1 MTEDLP
7 PPKSPNRARLW
18 QIVLGAGVIGFSTT
32 FVFWAQ
38 IGEGGGMGWVG
49 WLIIVMLGVISYSI
63 AFYFG
68 HRFFEDS
75 LDQYI
80 VSDTFGRKHD
90 WIDLETETRESGDAK
105 IDAWV
110 AHYKFI
116 RTMFAMGLLPLIA
129 FIYLF
134 FFS

>member
-1 MTEDLP
+1 MSDETRL
-7 PPKSPNRARLW
+7 PNRARLW
-18 QIVLGAGVIGFSTT
+18 LIVLGALIIALPTGFA
-32 FVFWAQ
+32 FWNQ
-38 IGEGGGMGWVG
+38 IESGGGMGWVG
-49 WLIIVMLGVISYSI
+49 WLIIVMLSLITYSI
-63 AFYFG
+63 SFYFG

-105 IDAWV
+105 VDGWV

-116 RTMFAMGLLPLIA
+116 RIVFAMGLLPLIA
-129 FIYLF
+129 CIYLF
-134 FFS
+134 WFA

>member
-1 MTEDLP
+1 MEETQKP
-7 PPKSPNRARLW
+7 PNRSRLW
-18 QIVLGAGVIGFSTT
+18 QIVLGAGVIGLATSAA
-32 FVFWAQ
+32 FWMQ
-38 IGEGGGMGWVG
+38 ISAGGGMGWVG
-49 WLIIVMLGVISYSI
+49 WLIIVMLGIISYSI
-63 AFYFG
+63 SFYFG

-80 VSDTFGRKHD
+80 VSDTFQRKHD

-105 IDAWV
+105 IDGWV

-129 FIYLF
+129 CVYLF
-134 FFS
+134 FFA

>member
-1 MTEDLP
+1 MADA
-7 PPKSPNRARLW
+7 PKTPDRGRLW
-18 QIVLGAGVIGFSTT
+18 TLVGVAALIGGGTGYA
-32 FVFWAQ
+32 FWTRIA
-38 IGEGGGMGWVG
+38 EGGGTGWVG
-49 WLIIVMLGVISYSI
+49 WLMIGMLAIIAYSI
-63 AFYFG
+63 SFYFA

-80 VSDTFGRKHD
+80 VSDTFKRKHD

-105 IDAWV
+105 IDGWV

-129 FIYLF
+129 FVYLF

>member
-1 MTEDLP
+1 MAEEIKT
-7 PPKSPNRARLW
+7 PNRGRLW
-18 QIVLGAGVIGFSTT
+18 LLVLVSGLVGSAAGFAFWSQIEA
-32 FVFWAQ
+32 
-38 IGEGGGMGWVG
+38 GGGMGWVG
-49 WLIIVMLGVISYSI
+49 WLIIIMLAIISYSI
-63 AFYFG
+63 TLYFA

-105 IDAWV
+105 IDGWV

-116 RTMFAMGLLPLIA
+116 RTMFAMGLLPLMA
-129 FIYLF
+129 CIYLF
-134 FFS
+134 FFA